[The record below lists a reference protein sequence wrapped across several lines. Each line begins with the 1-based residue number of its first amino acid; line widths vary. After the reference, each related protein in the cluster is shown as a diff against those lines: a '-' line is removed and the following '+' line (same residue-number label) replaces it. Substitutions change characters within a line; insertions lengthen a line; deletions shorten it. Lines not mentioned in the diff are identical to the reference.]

1 MSLPPDQQA
10 ALGQQ
15 REPGPRGIGTAVAID
30 WGLTVQFLTLA
41 VLALARNTSPR
52 VAGLSGQWVRVA
64 EIVVLLVIAAAFFVQ
79 GEALRRGRL
88 LAWQLQ
94 VGFNVLLLPVGVFQ
108 LVDLLAGIPRGHV
121 QPLSSAIILIVINP
135 IVLWLLTRPSTRAW
149 ARTTTPQAAATRH
162 GSLWWLVTIGFLAVI
177 GGVAVALGI

>member
-10 ALGQQ
+10 AVGQR

-64 EIVVLLVIAAAFFVQ
+64 EIPVLLVIAAAFFVQ

-88 LAWQLQ
+88 LAWRLQ
-94 VGFNVLLLPVGVFQ
+94 VGFNVLLLPLGVFQ
-108 LVDLLAGIPRGHV
+108 LVDLLAGIPRGHI
-121 QPLSSAIILIVINP
+121 QPLSSAIILIIINP
-135 IVLWLLTRPSTRAW
+135 IVVWLLTRPSTRAW
-149 ARTTTPQAAATRH
+149 VRTTTPQAAAARH
-162 GSLWWLVTIGFLAVI
+162 GGLWWLVTIGFLAVV